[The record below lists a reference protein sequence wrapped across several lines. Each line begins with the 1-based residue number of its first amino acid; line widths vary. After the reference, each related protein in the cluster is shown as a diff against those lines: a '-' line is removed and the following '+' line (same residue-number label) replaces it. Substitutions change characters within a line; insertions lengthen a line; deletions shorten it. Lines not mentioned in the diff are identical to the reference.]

1 MLNLALVGK
10 LKIAVISAGSVILI
24 LGLVFFLVGY
34 FRPKSAGLNI
44 QTTPAA
50 AVYIDGEMVG
60 RSPYEGTVDPKEVVV
75 KLIPESFEKP
85 LAPYETRV
93 NLVSGIETII
103 QRDFAESDANA
114 SGAIMS
120 FEKDGSREVSIAV
133 ISQPDSAQVVIDGQ
147 VKGFTPYKSSNIT
160 QGEHTIAVSAPK
172 FQEKSLTVHTYEGYK
187 LTSEFKLAP
196 LAEVED
202 VQEEEPVEPTE
213 EKNEKIEILETPTGY
228 LRVRAEATT
237 SSAEVGRV
245 EPGKLYNLIEEDTT
259 AGWYKIEFTEGKE
272 GWIAKQYAK
281 KVDEKAGPTPTT
293 KPTPKPSG

>member
-1 MLNLALVGK
+1 MGK

-160 QGEHTIAVSAPK
+160 QSFKGESAWIPK
-172 FQEKSLTVHTYEGYK
+172 CNQAFCSKHLS
-187 LTSEFKLAP
+187 TS
-196 LAEVED
+196 
-202 VQEEEPVEPTE
+202 
-213 EKNEKIEILETPTGY
+213 
-228 LRVRAEATT
+228 
-237 SSAEVGRV
+237 
-245 EPGKLYNLIEEDTT
+245 NL
-259 AGWYKIEFTEGKE
+259 
-272 GWIAKQYAK
+272 
-281 KVDEKAGPTPTT
+281 
-293 KPTPKPSG
+293 